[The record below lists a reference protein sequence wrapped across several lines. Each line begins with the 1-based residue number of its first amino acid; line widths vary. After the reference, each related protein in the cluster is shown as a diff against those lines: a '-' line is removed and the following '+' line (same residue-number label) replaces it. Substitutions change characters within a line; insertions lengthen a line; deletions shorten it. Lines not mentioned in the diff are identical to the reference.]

1 MKVFNLDVKFAL
13 LLLFSVTGMWAQG
26 SGYGRGDGGPV
37 PGSSFP
43 KLIHRVSPEYTPEAL
58 DAKLEG
64 SVNLSAMIGTDGV
77 PSDIEVTKGLGKG
90 LDQKAIECFKK
101 WRFSPAIRN
110 GEPTPMSSE
119 VAIIF
124 KLPPDSN

>member
-1 MKVFNLDVKFAL
+1 MKVFNLTMNVAL

-26 SGYGRGDGGPV
+26 GGYGRAGGGTAPN
-37 PGSSFP
+37 GAFP
-43 KLIHRVSPEYTPEAL
+43 KVIQRVVPEYTPEAL

-64 SVNLSAMIGTDGV
+64 SVHLSAMIGTDGV
-77 PSDIEVTKGLGKG
+77 PSDIKVTKSLGKG
-90 LDQKAIECFKK
+90 LDEKAIECFKK

-124 KLPPDSN
+124 KLPLI

>member
-1 MKVFNLDVKFAL
+1 MKVFNLTMNVAL

-26 SGYGRGDGGPV
+26 GGYGRAGGGTAPN
-37 PGSSFP
+37 GAFP
-43 KLIHRVSPEYTPEAL
+43 KVIQRVTPEYTPEAL

-64 SVNLSAMIGTDGV
+64 SVHLSAMIGTDGV
-77 PSDIEVTKGLGKG
+77 PSDIKVTKSLGKG
-90 LDQKAIECFKK
+90 LDEKAIECFKK

-124 KLPPDSN
+124 KLPDSK